1 MKKLLTASAFFLSVS
16 VAAVAHGGVE
26 NEVVKARM
34 DAMKEIGS
42 AMKVL
47 GTMAKGAVEFDAV
60 AAQAAVDAVADQS
73 AMVPVLFEAQETD
86 PMSEAK
92 PEIWANWDDFVAKSN
107 ALNAAATSVSITDAS
122 SIPAALGAMGGS
134 CKDCH
139 TDYRM

>member
-1 MKKLLTASAFFLSVS
+1 MKKLLTASAFFLSFS
-16 VAAVAHGGVE
+16 IAAVAHDGVE

-34 DAMKEIGS
+34 DAMKEIGG

>member
-92 PEIWANWDDFVAKSN
+92 PEIWTNWDDFVAKSN

>member
-34 DAMKEIGS
+34 DAMKEIGG

-47 GTMAKGAVEFDAV
+47 GTMAKGAIEFDAV